1 MYGPRISL
9 IMLPSPCTSVTTSSF
24 TFPVLLTVSI
34 DVGSFGIDICEADG
48 IALCFEKAIIG
59 SVCKVDVVI
68 GVGDRDLDLTYT
80 CMIGL
85 LFGAADRDL
94 DLIDSC
100 APAFCIAVKTYQE
113 MKQRDL
119 ASVKF

>member
-1 MYGPRISL
+1 MA
-9 IMLPSPCTSVTTSSF
+9 V
-24 TFPVLLTVSI
+24 PVFLFE
-34 DVGSFGIDICEADG
+34 DVGSFADG

-85 LFGAADRDL
+85 FFGAGDRDL
-94 DLIDSC
+94 DLIDLC
-100 APAFCIAVKTYQE
+100 APVFCMAIRIYQE
-113 MKQRDL
+113 RK
-119 ASVKF
+119 AKSFSIC

>member
-1 MYGPRISL
+1 MF
-9 IMLPSPCTSVTTSSF
+9 PSPSTSVTISP
-24 TFPVLLTVSI
+24 PVLPALVSVPVSLFE
-34 DVGSFGIDICEADG
+34 DVGSFADD

-59 SVCKVDVVI
+59 FVCNVDVVI
-68 GVGDRDLDLTYT
+68 GVGDRDLDLMCT

-100 APAFCIAVKTYQE
+100 APAFCIAIKVYHE
-113 MKQRDL
+113 RRQRVL
-119 ASVKF
+119 ASVRF

>member
-1 MYGPRISL
+1 MFS
-9 IMLPSPCTSVTTSSF
+9 LPSTSVTTSP
-24 TFPVLLTVSI
+24 PVLPALMAVPVFLFE
-34 DVGSFGIDICEADG
+34 DVGSFADG

-94 DLIDSC
+94 DPIDSC
-100 APAFCIAVKTYQE
+100 APAFCMAVKMLPGKE
-113 MKQRDL
+113 SKE
-119 ASVKF
+119 F

>member
-1 MYGPRISL
+1 MFSS
-9 IMLPSPCTSVTTSSF
+9 PSTSVTTSP
-24 TFPVLLTVSI
+24 PVLPALMAVPVFLFE
-34 DVGSFGIDICEADG
+34 DVGSFADG

-59 SVCKVDVVI
+59 SVCNVDVVI

-100 APAFCIAVKTYQE
+100 APAFCIAVKMYQE
-113 MKQRDL
+113 RKQRVL